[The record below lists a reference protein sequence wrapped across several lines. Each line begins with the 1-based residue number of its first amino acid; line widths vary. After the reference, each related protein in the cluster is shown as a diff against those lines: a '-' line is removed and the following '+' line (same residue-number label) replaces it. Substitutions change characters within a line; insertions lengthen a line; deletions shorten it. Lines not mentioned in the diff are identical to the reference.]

1 MKPRVDFYLTT
12 NVVGGILVHK
22 DMFLRQRIWN
32 QDNSGI
38 LEFHHYKSPATELLA
53 KYLDFAASI
62 IHCYCGVFATE
73 KTLKAI
79 NKVAATKQ
87 QTSDKYYNNWQLIV
101 VNMYYV
107 IDIVHMYNNVT

>member
-1 MKPRVDFYLTT
+1 MKSRQFELPRYVPRFFHFSFMNPSTS
-12 NVVGGILVHK
+12 
-22 DMFLRQRIWN
+22 FL
-32 QDNSGI
+32 SGKYSVI

-87 QTSDKYYNNWQLIV
+87 QTSDKYFI
-101 VNMYYV
+101 
-107 IDIVHMYNNVT
+107 IDNL

>member
-1 MKPRVDFYLTT
+1 MKSRQFRLPRYVPRFFHFSFMNPSTS
-12 NVVGGILVHK
+12 
-22 DMFLRQRIWN
+22 FLSGKY
-32 QDNSGI
+32 SGI
-38 LEFHHYKSPATELLA
+38 LEFHYYKSPATELLA

-87 QTSDKYYNNWQLIV
+87 QTSDKYFIIDNLV
-101 VNMYYV
+101 GNM
-107 IDIVHMYNNVT
+107 